1 MPGPNGFIRLP
12 RSGTHDITDAEHHAS
27 IKSFG
32 ADLHSAIGAALL
44 TRDEIRYSRVMVLLL
59 SWEDDDLGVY
69 REINQLEN
77 VFANIYH
84 FDVEKFEIPSLEP
97 VMRVNECITGLIKRA
112 GKDTLL
118 IVYYGGHGRG
128 VQYSTEAPIWFP

>member
-1 MPGPNGFIRLP
+1 MRN
-12 RSGTHDITDAEHHAS
+12 
-27 IKSFG
+27 
-32 ADLHSAIGAALL
+32 
-44 TRDEIRYSRVMVLLL
+44 EIRYSRVIVLLL

-69 REINQLEN
+69 TEINQLEN
-77 VFANIYH
+77 VFANMYH

-97 VMRVNECITGLIKRA
+97 VMRVNECITGLIKRG

-128 VQYSTEAPIWFP
+128 VQYSTEAPIWFPYVLGNPSLGSRCSVY